1 MSKIYGFVRSNVV
14 LAEYYIEADNYEE
27 AIKTLSCSL
36 PEDHKIIFKGCGFFK
51 CIQNPDEITHEI
63 PK

>member
-1 MSKIYGFVRSNVV
+1 MIIGIMLYMLV
-14 LAEYYIEADNYEE
+14 LVFIIMKYYIEADNY
-27 AIKTLSCSL
+27 
-36 PEDHKIIFKGCGFFK
+36 EDHKIIFKGCGFFK